1 MYLKSKDMKTKI
13 LLAEDDLNLGKI
25 LKSYL
30 EAKDFDVELYL
41 NGEEALL
48 SFQKNEYDIIVLDV
62 MMPVMDGFTTARNIR
77 KTDKKIP
84 IIFLTAK
91 SLEEDKLTGFDIG
104 ADYYITK
111 PFNMELLL
119 ARINAIMRRIGSDSD
134 ENSQKDIFNI
144 GKYTFDYMHQELKI
158 GKNIQKLTSK
168 ESELLKLLCLHENE
182 TMDRRVALN
191 RIWKDDSYYN
201 ARSMDVYITKLR
213 KYLKE
218 DSKLQIINVHGIGF
232 KLLTK

>member
-1 MYLKSKDMKTKI
+1 MKTKI

-30 EAKDFDVELYL
+30 EAKDFNVDLYL

-48 SFQKNEYDIIVLDV
+48 GFQKNEYNIIVLDV
-62 MMPVMDGFTTARNIR
+62 MMPVMDGFTAAQNIR

-84 IIFLTAK
+84 IIFLTAR
-91 SLEEDKLTGFDIG
+91 SLEDDKLKGFDVG
-104 ADYYITK
+104 GDDYITK
-111 PFNMELLL
+111 PFSMELLL
-119 ARINAIMRRIGSDSD
+119 ARINAILRRLEHSAEDGFI
-134 ENSQKDIFNI
+134 KDVFDI
-144 GKYTFDYMHQELKI
+144 GKYHFDFMHQDLIINK
-158 GKNIQKLTSK
+158 KSQKLTSK
-168 ESELLKLLCLHENE
+168 ESELLKLLCQHENE
-182 TMDRRVALN
+182 TLDRRIALN

-218 DSKLQIINVHGIGF
+218 DSNIQIINVHGIGF

>member
-1 MYLKSKDMKTKI
+1 MKTRL

-25 LKSYL
+25 LKPYL
-30 EAKDFDVELYL
+30 EAKNFEVELYT
-41 NGEEALL
+41 NGQDALMA
-48 SFQKNEYDIIVLDV
+48 FQKNEFDLVVLDV
-62 MMPVMDGFTTARNIR
+62 MMPVMDGFTAADNIR
-77 KTDKKIP
+77 KTDKNIP

-91 SLEEDKLTGFDIG
+91 SLEEDKLKGFGIG
-104 ADYYITK
+104 ADDYITK

-119 ARINAIMRRIGSDSD
+119 ARINAILRRTLSDQEEG
-134 ENSQKDIFNI
+134 ENKDQFTI
-144 GKYTFDYMHQELKI
+144 GKYHFDYIHQELKI
-158 GKNIQKLTSK
+158 GKNSQKLTSK
-168 ESELLKLLCLHENE
+168 ESELLKLLCQHENE

-218 DSKLQIINVHGIGF
+218 DSNIQIINVHGIGF

>member
-1 MYLKSKDMKTKI
+1 MKTRI

-25 LKSYL
+25 LKPYL
-30 EAKDFDVELYL
+30 EAKNFQVSLHT
-41 NGEEALL
+41 NGQDALMA
-48 SFQKNEYDIIVLDV
+48 FQKNEFDLVVLDV
-62 MMPVMDGFTTARNIR
+62 MMPVMDGFTAAENIR

-91 SLEEDKLTGFDIG
+91 SLEDDKLKGFNIG
-104 ADYYITK
+104 ADDYITK

-119 ARINAIMRRIGSDSD
+119 ARINAVLRRTTLDQEEGS
-134 ENSQKDIFNI
+134 NKDLFTV
-144 GKYTFDYMHQELKI
+144 GKYHFDYMHQELKY
-158 GKNIQKLTSK
+158 GKEIQKLTSK

-182 TMDRRVALN
+182 TMDRRIALN

-213 KYLKE
+213 KYLKDDE
-218 DSKLQIINVHGIGF
+218 NIQIINVHGIGF